1 MSKFDGKRSQFKDYD
16 FTPFE
21 LLGIITHIKNEIE
34 VDLLRLS
41 NHENRYMKTKHEI
54 ENLLNEL
61 LDKYKNMPNK
71 FELGGTI
78 LFSKI
83 EVLKWCLKEDNDII

>member
-1 MSKFDGKRSQFKDYD
+1 
-16 FTPFE
+16 
-21 LLGIITHIKNEIE
+21 
-34 VDLLRLS
+34 
-41 NHENRYMKTKHEI
+41 MKTKHEI

-71 FELGGTI
+71 FELCGTI